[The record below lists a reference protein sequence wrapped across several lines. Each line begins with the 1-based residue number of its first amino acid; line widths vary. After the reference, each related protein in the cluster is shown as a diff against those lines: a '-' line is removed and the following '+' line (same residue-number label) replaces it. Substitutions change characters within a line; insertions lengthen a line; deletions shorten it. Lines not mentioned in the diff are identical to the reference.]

1 VSNSTPNCFVIP
13 HSIVDVYM
21 EVISS
26 HAFKA
31 LIFIIRHTTGYQRAS
46 ESITSMQ
53 LANALNIKKISS
65 VRQYILELESL
76 NLIKVIK
83 NVGKTHEYSLG
94 DEFETPPRYG
104 STPENGSTQIR
115 EEYPNSAGVQVQS
128 LPIEATNIEATKLKA
143 TKLKATKLEATSQR
157 SNSQSKEKVP
167 KRKIGLDQ
175 QHFLDL
181 GYQQETLDLLMEH
194 RELVVKSPLKTNRM
208 MQGLL
213 NAIKRYSE
221 HWQITATEA
230 LDFYLSQTWKS
241 IDPEYKYPAR
251 LLKPQKKTDALSYSD
266 LREALRQEQEQS
278 TKGSPVD
285 ISRLTSKMRTR

>member
-1 VSNSTPNCFVIP
+1 MSNSTPNCFVIP
-13 HSIVDVYM
+13 HSIVDVYI

-128 LPIEATNIEATKLKA
+128 LPIEATNIEATKL
-143 TKLKATKLEATSQR
+143 EATSQR

-167 KRKIGLDQ
+167 KRKTGLDL

-181 GYQQETLDLLMEH
+181 GYQQETLEDLIEH
-194 RELVVKSPLKTNRM
+194 RALVVKSPLKTKRM

-221 HWQITATEA
+221 HWDISAVEA

-251 LLKPQKKTDALSYSD
+251 LLKPQKKTDSLSYSD
-266 LREALRQEQEQS
+266 LREVLRQEQQQS

>member
-1 VSNSTPNCFVIP
+1 MSNSTPNCFVIP
-13 HSIVDVYM
+13 HSIVDVYI

-104 STPENGSTQIR
+104 STPENGSTQIQ

-128 LPIEATNIEATKLKA
+128 LPIE
-143 TKLKATKLEATSQR
+143 ATKLEATSQR

-167 KRKIGLDQ
+167 KRKTNLDL

-181 GYQQETLDLLMEH
+181 GYQQETLEDLIEH
-194 RELVVKSPLKTNRM
+194 RALVVKSPLKTKRM

-221 HWQITATEA
+221 HWDISAVEA

-251 LLKPQKKTDALSYSD
+251 LLKPQKKTDSLSYSD
-266 LREALRQEQEQS
+266 LREVLRQEQQQS